1 MFIRLGELQY
11 PEAGGQELVTKF
23 IDPES
28 SSTAHPGYILLAL
41 AAPNE
46 YGNAVVLEWLGVYA
60 LMKLG
65 ARKGACSYVGLPC
78 L

>member
-28 SSTAHPGYILLAL
+28 SSTAHPGFILLAL

-46 YGNAVVLEWLGVYA
+46 YGNAVVL
-60 LMKLG
+60 
-65 ARKGACSYVGLPC
+65 
-78 L
+78 